1 MTRVSAFHRGLGSIG
16 ETWLRDTA
24 GKTGGGSGAIWV
36 RLGFAQN
43 TGEKRRYAGGR
54 GPEHPRRSQAAVRCE
69 IGFVWGLLKTQGRT
83 QTRPKITRVPASHRG
98 LGSIGE
104 TWLRRHRREDRRR
117 FGGDL
122 GSFGVYSK
130 HRGKAQ
136 TRRSAPLRIGCLRE
150 YDAAQ
155 PFSFAWVTGRRSA
168 NVEHFGCSHAP
179 RFQDSTGWRE
189 V

>member
-1 MTRVSAFHRGLGSIG
+1 MAFRGDYNWLRAGLGSF
-16 ETWLRDTA
+16 
-24 GKTGGGSGAIWV
+24 GKRCWGRGP
-36 RLGFAQN
+36 
-43 TGEKRRYAGGR
+43 GGR
-54 GPEHPRRSQAAVRCE
+54 GPEHPRRRQAAVRCE

-155 PFSFAWVTGRRSA
+155 PFSFAVGDQPRVRECRTFRLQSRSPIP
-168 NVEHFGCSHAP
+168 G
-179 RFQDSTGWRE
+179 
-189 V
+189 